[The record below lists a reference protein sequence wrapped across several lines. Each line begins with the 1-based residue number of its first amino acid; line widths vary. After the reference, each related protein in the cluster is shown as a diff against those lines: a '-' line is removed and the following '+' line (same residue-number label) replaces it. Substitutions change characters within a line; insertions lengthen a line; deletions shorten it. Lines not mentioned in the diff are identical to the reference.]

1 MLKTRFQMEE
11 ELVKVLVSLLVGT
24 LLGLEREYK
33 TKAAGLRTIA
43 LICVGSTL
51 FTIMSQT
58 IGIGSNPDRIASNI
72 VTGIGFIGAGVIF
85 KSELSVSGLTTAATI
100 WTAAALGMTIGGG
113 HYILAF
119 TSLGIALFV
128 LLVLRYLQ
136 NQIDKRHQIRTYK
149 LLYQLEKINN
159 RELEN
164 VFQLYKLEYRKLKEY
179 RTVTEATCVY
189 ELSGQVKKLD
199 EMNEYLMS
207 LNIIDSFA
215 Y

>member
-1 MLKTRFQMEE
+1 MED
-11 ELVKVLVSLLVGT
+11 ELIKVLVSLLIGT

-51 FTIMSQT
+51 FSIMSQT
-58 IGIGSNPDRIASNI
+58 IGLANPDRIASNI

-85 KSELSVSGLTTAATI
+85 KSEQSVSGLTTAATI
-100 WTAAALGMTIGGG
+100 WMAAALGMSVGGG
-113 HYILAF
+113 HYVLAF
-119 TSLGIALFV
+119 TSLGIALFI
-128 LLVLRYLQ
+128 LLALRYLQ
-136 NQIDKRHQIRTYK
+136 NQINKRHQIRTYK
-149 LLYQLEKINN
+149 LLYQLNKIDNL
-159 RELEN
+159 ELEK
-164 VFQLYKLEYRKLKEY
+164 VFILYKLEYRKLKEY
-179 RTVTEATCVY
+179 RTVSEATCVY

-199 EMNEYLMS
+199 EMNEYLMA

>member
-1 MLKTRFQMEE
+1 MEE
-11 ELVKVLVSLLVGT
+11 ELIKVLVSLIVGT

-51 FTIMSQT
+51 FSIMSQT
-58 IGIGSNPDRIASNI
+58 MGLANPDRIASNI

-85 KSELSVSGLTTAATI
+85 KSEQSVSGLTTAATI
-100 WTAAALGMTIGGG
+100 WMAAALGMSIGGG
-113 HYILAF
+113 HYVLAF
-119 TSLGIALFV
+119 TSLGIALFI

-136 NQIDKRHQIRTYK
+136 TQIDKHHQIRTYK
-149 LLYQLEKINN
+149 LLYQLNKIDNN
-159 RELEN
+159 ELEK
-164 VFQLYKLEYRKLKEY
+164 VFKLYKLEYRKLKEY
-179 RTVTEATCVY
+179 RTVSEATCVY

-199 EMNEYLMS
+199 EMNEYLMA